1 MTIDREK
8 DGLIR
13 ELVSI
18 EKQIAELKS
27 VQFSG
32 SSNNSS
38 GKTITSN
45 EFIFNPSTSW
55 NLEKGFL
62 VRIIGDNVSLATMI
76 LDVRRADN
84 NQPWTPPYA
93 PTNFRRGWRFTTILN
108 GKYESWFYYWDYGQE
123 YPVLKIKATAIVN
136 NTASVVVEGVQNA
149 Y

>member
-8 DGLIR
+8 DGLMR

-45 EFIFNPSTSW
+45 EFIFTPSTSW

-62 VRIIGDNVSLATMI
+62 VRISGDNVSLATMI
-76 LDVRRADN
+76 LDVRRADD
-84 NQPWTPPYA
+84 NQPWTSGSA
-93 PTNFRRGWRFTTILN
+93 PTIFRRGWRFTTLLN
-108 GKYESWFYYWDYGQE
+108 GKYESWFYYWDYAQE

-136 NTASVVVEGVQNA
+136 NTATVVVEGVQNA